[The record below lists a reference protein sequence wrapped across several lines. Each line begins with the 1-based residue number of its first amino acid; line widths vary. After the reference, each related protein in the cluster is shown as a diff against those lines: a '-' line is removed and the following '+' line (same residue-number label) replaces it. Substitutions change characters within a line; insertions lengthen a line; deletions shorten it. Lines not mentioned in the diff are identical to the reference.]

1 MAEEG
6 GDPLEASA
14 RRGSW
19 WGGAHWYGLALV
31 LLGIDQWSKGL
42 ATAHLDYGVEV
53 QVLPFLSWKLLHN
66 TGAAFSAF
74 AGDGG
79 WQRWVFS
86 AIAIA
91 VAAFMVAEIRRL
103 RAGGGWHGFAFGCI
117 LAGALG
123 NLVDRATL
131 GHVVD
136 FVFVNYDW
144 FRFPVFNVADSAVTV
159 GAATWILLMV
169 LETLEARRA
178 TD

>member
-1 MAEEG
+1 MDEG
-6 GDPLEASA
+6 AASA
-14 RRGSW
+14 PRRLW
-19 WGGAHWYGLALV
+19 FGGVAWYGLALV
-31 LLGIDQWSKGL
+31 LLAIDQWSKGL
-42 ATAHLDYGVEV
+42 ASTHLDYGAEV

-86 AIAIA
+86 AVAIA

-103 RAGGGWHGFAFGCI
+103 EPGARWYGFAFGCI

-131 GHVVD
+131 GYVVD

-169 LETLEARRA
+169 LEALEARRA
-178 TD
+178 SR